1 MLGCRGRLGKLW
13 EEIWQYGGV
22 GGDVG
27 KCVGVWGEIR
37 KDVWG
42 RCGKV
47 YGVSGEVCWRV
58 GKGCG
63 EGRGGRCR
71 EMC

>member
-1 MLGCRGRLGKLW
+1 M
-13 EEIWQYGGV
+13 
-22 GGDVG
+22 
-27 KCVGVWGEIR
+27 
-37 KDVWG
+37 WG

-63 EGRGGRCR
+63 EGNGEDVGKCGN
-71 EMC
+71 EGNVGK